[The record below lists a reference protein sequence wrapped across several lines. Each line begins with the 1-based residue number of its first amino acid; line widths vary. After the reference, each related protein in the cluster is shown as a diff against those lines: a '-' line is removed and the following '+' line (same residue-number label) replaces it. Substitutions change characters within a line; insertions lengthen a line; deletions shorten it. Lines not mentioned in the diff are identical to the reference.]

1 MARNVRLRELL
12 VGIEGLALLRHLYDG
27 ADDDAGRRLAEV
39 RRLLDDETFAAGELI
54 SEAGPRAG
62 YGLWSQRYDEP
73 GNPIIA
79 LEEPEVWS
87 LIEALPPGPALDAA
101 CGTGRH
107 ARHLVSLG
115 HDVMGVDLTPEMLDR
130 ARLAVPEAVFHQADL
145 SGIPAEDGQFALIV
159 CGLALAHVADLSPPI
174 SELARVLAT
183 GGHLIVSVLHPFQA
197 LLGWHAPFEGE
208 PGERRF
214 VREYPHSHADYLNAF
229 NAVGLQVRHCI
240 EPELSA
246 AEIVSKRRAFRHV
259 PDATIAA
266 YVGLPAVLIWDAE
279 KL

>member
-1 MARNVRLRELL
+1 MQGAR
-12 VGIEGLALLRHLYDG
+12 
-27 ADDDAGRRLAEV
+27 
-39 RRLLDDETFAAGELI
+39 
-54 SEAGPRAG
+54 
-62 YGLWSQRYDEP
+62 
-73 GNPIIA
+73 
-79 LEEPEVWS
+79 
-87 LIEALPPGPALDAA
+87 
-101 CGTGRH
+101 
-107 ARHLVSLG
+107 
-115 HDVMGVDLTPEMLDR
+115 
-130 ARLAVPEAVFHQADL
+130 
-145 SGIPAEDGQFALIV
+145 EDGQFALIV
-159 CGLALAHVADLSPPI
+159 CGLALAHVADLSPAI

>member
-1 MARNVRLRELL
+1 M
-12 VGIEGLALLRHLYDG
+12 
-27 ADDDAGRRLAEV
+27 
-39 RRLLDDETFAAGELI
+39 
-54 SEAGPRAG
+54 
-62 YGLWSQRYDEP
+62 
-73 GNPIIA
+73 
-79 LEEPEVWS
+79 
-87 LIEALPPGPALDAA
+87 
-101 CGTGRH
+101 
-107 ARHLVSLG
+107 
-115 HDVMGVDLTPEMLDR
+115 
-130 ARLAVPEAVFHQADL
+130 
-145 SGIPAEDGQFALIV
+145 
-159 CGLALAHVADLSPPI
+159 
-174 SELARVLAT
+174 
-183 GGHLIVSVLHPFQA
+183 LHPFQA